1 MSALYWI
8 RKDLRLDDNPALIQA
23 LSQGCKQA
31 IFISTPHTW
40 QRHNVAP
47 IQVDFMARHLA
58 WFEQQLNAQG
68 VELTVINGS
77 DFNAQIDQLLSFC
90 SEHQITRVFA
100 NSQLEIDEVDRD
112 KQVAARIELNLFEA
126 DVMLPK
132 GSVLN
137 KQGEMFKVYTP
148 FKKAW
153 LQAVKQSGFDQSYL
167 GNLAAVDVE
176 FDEHKF
182 SFDYPKVESSKW
194 PLADTALRQ
203 VLPRF
208 LAEKHDDYELYRD
221 RPDLKAT
228 SGLSPYLAIGA
239 ISPKRVFIE
248 LINHMPNVLEDMKAP
263 QFSWLNELIW
273 REFYRHLLDS
283 FPSLSKNKDFQEK
296 FRGFKWPDHQAKFEL
311 WCNAQTGFPIVD
323 AAMKQLKQTGWMH
336 NRLRMIV
343 ASFLTKHLLVD
354 WRKGEAF
361 FMQHLIDGDL
371 AANNGGWQ
379 WAAGTGCDAQPYF
392 RIFNPLTQS
401 EKFDPNGDFIR
412 KYLPELANVPTK
424 HIHEPQAYLAATG
437 QSDVYPDAIVDLK
450 EARNQALEYY
460 KSELS

>member
-1 MSALYWI
+1 MSCLYWI
-8 RKDLRLDDNPALIQA
+8 RKDFRLDDNPALIKA

-31 IFISTPHTW
+31 IFISTPNTW
-40 QRHNVAP
+40 KLHNVAP
-47 IQVDFMARHLA
+47 VQVDFMARHLA

-68 VELTVINGS
+68 IELTVVNGT
-77 DFNAQIDQLLSFC
+77 DFNGQVDQLLRFC
-90 SEHQITRVFA
+90 SERQISRVFA
-100 NSQLEIDEVDRD
+100 NSQPEIDEINRDRNI
-112 KQVAARIELNLFEA
+112 ASRIELELFES

-132 GSVLN
+132 GSVRN

-153 LQAVKQSGFDQSYL
+153 LQVVKQNGFDQSCL
-167 GNLAAVDVE
+167 GNLAAVE
-176 FDEHKF
+176 AKFDEQKF
-182 SFDYPKVESSKW
+182 SFDYSKADSSKW

-208 LAEKHDDYELYRD
+208 LTEKHDEYELYRD

-248 LINHMPNVLEDMKAP
+248 LINHAPNVLEDMKAP

-273 REFYRHLLDS
+273 REFYRHLLDA
-283 FPSLSKNKDFQEK
+283 FPSLSKKMDFQNK
-296 FRGFKWPDHQAKFEL
+296 FHGFKWPEHQDKFEL
-311 WCNAQTGFPIVD
+311 WCSAQTGFPIVD
-323 AAMKQLKQTGWMH
+323 AAIKQLKQTGWMH

-361 FMQHLIDGDL
+361 FMQHLIDGDM

-412 KYLPELANVPTK
+412 KFLPELENVPTK
-424 HIHEPQAYLAATG
+424 HIHSPQAYLAATG
-437 QSDVYPDAIVDLK
+437 QSDVYVNAIVDLK

-460 KSELS
+460 KNELS